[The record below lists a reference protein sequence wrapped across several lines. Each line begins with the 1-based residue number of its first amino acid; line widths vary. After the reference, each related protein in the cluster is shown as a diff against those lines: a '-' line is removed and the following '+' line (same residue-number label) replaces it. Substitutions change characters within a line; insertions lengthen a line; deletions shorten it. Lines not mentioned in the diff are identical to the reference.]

1 MLFAEAELPAILG
14 VSIPIIALSIPVV
27 AILSSNWRKAKTAE
41 YRAILVQNML
51 DKDFSPDEIER
62 VLKASDGM
70 PDKLAARANRR
81 HDSRHD

>member
-1 MLFAEAELPAILG
+1 
-14 VSIPIIALSIPVV
+14 
-27 AILSSNWRKAKTAE
+27 
-41 YRAILVQNML
+41 ML

>member
-1 MLFAEAELPAILG
+1 VFIPVIALL
-14 VSIPIIALSIPVV
+14 IPIV
-27 AILSSNWRKAKTAE
+27 AIISSNWRKAKQAE

-70 PDKLAARANRR
+70 ADKLTGKFDRR
-81 HDSRHD
+81 RSD